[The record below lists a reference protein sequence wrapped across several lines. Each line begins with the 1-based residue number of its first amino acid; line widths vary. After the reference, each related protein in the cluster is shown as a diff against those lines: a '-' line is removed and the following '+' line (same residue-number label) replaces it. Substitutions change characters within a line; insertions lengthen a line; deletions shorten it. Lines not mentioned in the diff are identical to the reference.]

1 MYASKIMW
9 LKRLS
14 WDDINFRFY
23 FCNEVVYPTDHDFIF
38 FQSFYIKKK
47 IINIYMNP
55 LKTQQTFCIPKHL
68 LKDG

>member
-38 FQSFYIKKK
+38 FQSFYKK
-47 IINIYMNP
+47 
-55 LKTQQTFCIPKHL
+55 
-68 LKDG
+68 